1 MANTTLSK
9 DSIGA
14 YLTEIGRTPRLT
26 HEEELILGRTIQQH
40 MQLEDMRASLAES
53 LDREPSQAEWAEA
66 AQLSVEELKRVVQ
79 AGKRAKNRMVRANLR
94 LVVSIAK
101 KYQKS
106 QLEFMDLVQE
116 GAIGLQRGTEKFD
129 PSKGYRFSTYA
140 YWWIRQAMTRA
151 IAEKSRT
158 IRLPIN
164 VNEKLTKLRKAQRQL
179 AKVHK
184 RPATIA
190 ELSEALS
197 MPKEKVRN
205 LLLQSRDPLSLDLR
219 MGEKQD
225 TSLSDLLEDDGPT
238 PQDYVAESS
247 LREDLRGLMSHLS
260 AAQQQVLTLRYGLN
274 SGVKMSFAKIGEQMG
289 ISRQRGRQIEREAL
303 KRMRYHQND
312 VSAYL
317 AVS

>member
-1 MANTTLSK
+1 MSLSK

-26 HEEELILGRTIQQH
+26 HEEELLLGRAIQQH
-40 MQLEDMRASLAES
+40 MQLEDIRASLAES
-53 LDREPSQAEWAEA
+53 LEHEPSQAEWADA
-66 AQLSVEELKRVVQ
+66 AQLSVEALEQTIK
-79 AGKRAKNRMVRANLR
+79 AGQRAREKMVKANLR

-106 QLEFMDLVQE
+106 QLEFMDLIQE
-116 GAIGLQRGTEKFD
+116 GAIGLQRGAEKFD
-129 PSKGYRFSTYA
+129 PGKGYRFSTYA

-151 IAEKSRT
+151 IAEKSRI

-164 VNEKLTKLRKAQRQL
+164 VNEKITKLRRAQRQL
-179 AKVHK
+179 AKTHK

-190 ELSEALS
+190 ELSEVLS

-225 TSLSDLLEDDGPT
+225 TSLSDMLEDDGPT
-238 PQDYVAESS
+238 PQEYVVESS
-247 LREDLRGLMSHLS
+247 LKEDLRGLMTHLS
-260 AAQQQVLTLRYGLN
+260 GAQQQVLTLRYGLN
-274 SGVKMSFAKIGEQMG
+274 SGVKMSFAKIGDQMG
-289 ISRQRGRQIEREAL
+289 ISRQRVRQIEREAL
-303 KRMRYHQND
+303 KRMRYHQTD